1 MLRKFRG
8 YPIELRVVLCYL
20 VLSTEVASS
29 FVRPGSWKSKLT
41 CKCHGK
47 ASIKLQNTLTSADIE
62 KLATQD
68 YTVIPNFIS
77 EDLVDELAKD
87 VTNLRSKNKFKVAR
101 IGQDSTNA
109 LNQEIRVAETCFLGE
124 GKLGDVPSPARNRLY
139 EALNS
144 ARTSLSGN
152 TMLDIQNWQTGE
164 VERGAPALD
173 RELTEMLY
181 AYYPSGGFYRR
192 HRDAIPGSASVLR
205 CYSLLLYLN
214 KNWSKEDKGELRM
227 HFDSGGDEL
236 PEGDQPSF
244 VDIEPK
250 AGTLVL
256 FKSEKVPHEVLNT
269 NSERLAVVGWYNRA
283 PTVADVNLLAS
294 EDDQK
299 KVGLLLI
306 SALLTVIG
314 LVGVLSGGF

>member
-47 ASIKLQNTLTSADIE
+47 ASTKLQNALTSEDIE

-124 GKLGDVPSPARNRLY
+124 GKLGDFPCPARNKLY
-139 EALNS
+139 EALNG

-214 KNWSKEDKGELRM
+214 KVSLLKCLACTRHVFNFHSC
-227 HFDSGGDEL
+227 
-236 PEGDQPSF
+236 
-244 VDIEPK
+244 
-250 AGTLVL
+250 L
-256 FKSEKVPHEVLNT
+256 FKNKE
-269 NSERLAVVGWYNRA
+269 
-283 PTVADVNLLAS
+283 
-294 EDDQK
+294 
-299 KVGLLLI
+299 
-306 SALLTVIG
+306 
-314 LVGVLSGGF
+314 LVKRR